1 LHTSQPA
8 LSAKIQQV
16 EDVLGARLFDRN
28 TRSVAL
34 TQIAR
39 DMLPAVERILGE
51 TEALLGRARDASVGI
66 TGRVVVAALPSFS
79 STVLPAAIAK
89 FRSEHPGIS
98 IALKDALAQRIAD
111 LVRGDH
117 VDFGISSTIVGERQ
131 VDFTPLTTDHMAV
144 VFRRDHPVADLRRPR
159 LEDVVDYPLILMDS
173 SSSVRRII
181 EETLFAMNRL
191 PQPLYEAAYM
201 STAIGMVRA
210 GLGITILPS
219 STLEVQS
226 ATDLA
231 WRQLANRSLA
241 RKIGVLRR
249 RGRSLS
255 PAAESFIA
263 FLLQTT
269 KPLKPVHER
278 SNKLVNRAQRARRQ
292 RRN

>member
-1 LHTSQPA
+1 
-8 LSAKIQQV
+8 
-16 EDVLGARLFDRN
+16 
-28 TRSVAL
+28 
-34 TQIAR
+34 
-39 DMLPAVERILGE
+39 
-51 TEALLGRARDASVGI
+51 
-66 TGRVVVAALPSFS
+66 
-79 STVLPAAIAK
+79 
-89 FRSEHPGIS
+89 
-98 IALKDALAQRIAD
+98 
-111 LVRGDH
+111 
-117 VDFGISSTIVGERQ
+117 
-131 VDFTPLTTDHMAV
+131 
-144 VFRRDHPVADLRRPR
+144 
-159 LEDVVDYPLILMDS
+159 MDS
-173 SSSVRRII
+173 GSVRRII

-226 ATDLA
+226 ATDLV

-269 KPLKPVHER
+269 KPLKPVPEPFN
-278 SNKLVNRAQRARRQ
+278 SFVNRAQRARGQTTKLIYRRQ
-292 RRN
+292 SRSSR